1 MGLQQ
6 HLIEKISNVLLELGL
21 SNEVIDSFEAYIE
34 GTLEEQGF
42 FKSLPNIDM
51 DNLNADVAEQMV
63 STYKSLDKHK
73 AYDYLSKYIKILFQM
88 GKVSV
93 FSIIDK
99 TTYYYGD
106 EYCKRFLKYNIS
118 PSFVIA
124 YYAKCITRQERTLER
139 GFIKFYDSLYEEY
152 KNAFK
157 EAFAISKINEQ
168 AIIATYLI
176 QKEKDKELCRW
187 LEEDMVNSIG
197 ALFNDK
203 IPSQETDIL
212 AKYLKVE
219 TSDLEETIELLKSN
233 NSLASNIN
241 TYTLKFLIGISS
253 TISNESDIAN
263 RFIKFAILFDYEKS
277 FDGLYNYLKYNRY
290 NKITKFMDKLQ
301 IKKELYIAWMG
312 NANSLRYHDY
322 TFEKELKE
330 ELDKNKEE
338 FIKAITMCSGINK
351 AYMASLLWQKGEGL
365 EFVGEGEDVFI
376 HEFSAL
382 MDKVNIE
389 IDIYENF
396 IEYLRGNISFDNI
409 SKALQG
415 LLGKKDM
422 YIYNSNFCK
431 VLFWL
436 KDVSPM
442 FEKAMKI
449 FITIGNPDILR
460 HIYDDYKKFKGMKIG
475 DEDLNSFI
483 ELLDSYGASI
493 MNYTSFLGN
502 YAFGNYVKEVLRNQS
517 TSIIAKLIEKDEEQF
532 IENIP
537 YCQAETRAGF
547 LEILFQ
553 YCDGSKGAKVLIEYL
568 GDSSKIVREKV
579 IELLTLSEKS
589 HEMVIPSLSAKKQA
603 VREAAVRI
611 LSKSS
616 NEKVIEALNKA
627 LEVEKS
633 EKIKALLR
641 EALNVESDLEENN
654 DELGILEYC
663 KKALKGNKAAGL
675 KWLDCDTLSKV
686 RFKDSEKFAED
697 EIIKYMLI
705 CYSSCIEIGLSSEAK
720 MVSELLDA
728 KDLAKLALEVFERWL
743 NSGAESKKK
752 WVLPFAAVYGDYDVI
767 SALKKNIEEW
777 AKNSRG
783 AIASE
788 AVKALALNGSNEAL
802 IIVDNIARKFKFKQV
817 KNAAATALQFASEQ
831 MDIDMEEL
839 SDRIVPDLG
848 FDIKGERVFDYGDR
862 KFIVTLTPELTLD
875 VQDESGKNFKN
886 LPAPNKK
893 DDETKAAEASLEFK
907 NLKKQLKTVA
917 NIQAIRLE
925 LALSSNRKWTKE
937 AWVKLFVENPI
948 MHQFSIGLVWGIYE
962 DNILT
967 DSFRYME
974 DGSFNTKDEDEY
986 ELKNGVVI
994 GIVHPIELSKE
1005 DMELWKEQFEN
1016 YEIKQPLEQL
1026 NREIFTVTE
1035 EEKTNKKVE
1044 RFGGIMLNGLSLLG
1058 KLTSFGWSRGP
1069 IGDGGG
1075 YYTFYKEDSTFK
1087 IDVELSFSGVSV
1099 GYENEE
1105 VTVYDLSF
1113 YKEGT
1118 ASKYSY
1124 INDKMYE
1131 HNVVSPET
1139 LPKRFL
1145 SEILYQI
1152 NKATASKTG
1161 TNENWKEEK

>member
-21 SNEVIDSFEAYIE
+21 FNEIIDSFEAYIE
-34 GTLEEQGF
+34 GTLEEQEF
-42 FKSLPNIDM
+42 FKNLPNIDM
-51 DNLNADVAEQMV
+51 DNLNADVVEQMV

-106 EYCKRFLKYNIS
+106 EYCRRFLKYNIS

-152 KNAFK
+152 KDAFK

-176 QKEKDKELCRW
+176 QKEKDKELCSW

-203 IPSQETDIL
+203 ISSQETDIL
-212 AKYLKVE
+212 AKYLKGE

-233 NSLASNIN
+233 NSLASNTN
-241 TYTLKFLIGISS
+241 TYILKFLIGISS

-290 NKITKFMDKLQ
+290 NKITKLMDKLQ
-301 IKKELYIAWMG
+301 IRKELYIAWMG
-312 NANSLRYHDY
+312 NANSLRYYDY
-322 TFEKELKE
+322 SFEKELKE

-338 FIKAITMCSGINK
+338 FIKATTMCSGINK

-409 SKALQG
+409 NKTLQG
-415 LLGKKDM
+415 LLGKRDM

-460 HIYDDYKKFKGMKIG
+460 HIYDAYKKFRGMKIG

-502 YAFGNYVKEVLRNQS
+502 YAFGNYVKEILRNQS

-547 LEILFQ
+547 LEILAKH
-553 YCDGSKGAKVLIEYL
+553 CDGSKGAKVLIEYL

-589 HEMVIPSLSAKKQA
+589 HEVVIPSLSAKKQA
-603 VREAAVRI
+603 VRESAVKI

-616 NEKVIEALNKA
+616 SEKVIEALNKA

-654 DELGILEYC
+654 EELDILEYC

-675 KWLDCDTLSKV
+675 KWLDCDTLPKV

-831 MDIDMEEL
+831 MGIDMEEL

-875 VQDESGKNFKN
+875 VQDESGKKFKN

-893 DDETKAAEASLEFK
+893 DDENKAVEASLEFK

-948 MHQFSIGLVWGIYE
+948 MHQFSIGLVWGVYE

-986 ELKNGVVI
+986 ELKDGLII

-1016 YEIKQPLEQL
+1016 YEIKQPLGQL

-1035 EEKTNKKVE
+1035 EERTNKKVE

-1075 YYTFYKEDSTFK
+1075 YYTFYKEDNTFK

-1124 INDKMYE
+1124 INDKIYE
-1131 HNVVSPET
+1131 QNVVSPET
-1139 LPKRFL
+1139 LPKRFF

-1161 TNENWKEEK
+1161 TNENWREEK

>member
-6 HLIEKISNVLLELGL
+6 HLIEKISDVLLELGL

-34 GTLEEQGF
+34 GTLEEQEF
-42 FKSLPNIDM
+42 FKSIPNIDM
-51 DNLNADVAEQMV
+51 DNLNADVVEQMV
-63 STYKSLDKHK
+63 SAYKSLDKHK

-99 TTYYYGD
+99 TAYYYGD
-106 EYCKRFLKYNIS
+106 EYCRKFLKYNIS

-124 YYAKCITRQERTLER
+124 YYAKFITRQERTLER

-152 KNAFK
+152 KDAFK
-157 EAFAISKINEQ
+157 EAFDISKINEQ

-176 QKEKDKELCRW
+176 QKEKDKELCSW
-187 LEEDMVNSIG
+187 LEEDMINSIG

-203 IPSQETDIL
+203 IHSQETDIL
-212 AKYLKVE
+212 AKYLKGE

-233 NSLASNIN
+233 NNLASNTN
-241 TYTLKFLIGISS
+241 TYILKFLIGISS
-253 TISNESDIAN
+253 TISNESHMAN
-263 RFIKFAILFDYEKS
+263 RFIKFAVIFDYKKS
-277 FDGLYNYLKYNRY
+277 FNGLYDYLKYNRY
-290 NKITKFMDKLQ
+290 NKITKLIEKLE

-312 NANSLRYHDY
+312 DRNIRYDGY
-322 TFEKELKE
+322 SFEKELKE
-330 ELDKNKEE
+330 ELNKNKEE
-338 FIKAITMCSGINK
+338 FIKATAMCSDINK
-351 AYMASLLWQKGEGL
+351 VYMASLLWQKGVGL
-365 EFVGEGEDVFI
+365 EFVNEGEDIFI
-376 HEFSAL
+376 HLFSIA
-382 MDKVNIE
+382 MDQLNIE
-389 IDIYENF
+389 RDIYENF
-396 IEYLRGNISFDNI
+396 IEYLKGNISFDNI
-409 SKALQG
+409 SETLQG
-415 LLGKKDM
+415 LLGKKEA
-422 YIYNSNFCK
+422 YLYGFKRNFIK
-431 VLFWL
+431 VMFWL
-436 KDVSPM
+436 KDVSTM

-449 FITIGNPDILR
+449 FITIGNPDILKY
-460 HIYDDYKKFKGMKIG
+460 IYYGYREFKGIKNG

-483 ELLDSYGASI
+483 ELLDSYGASTS
-493 MNYTSFLGN
+493 NYISFLG
-502 YAFGNYVKEVLRNQS
+502 GNASYYGGSSDQAKN
-517 TSIIAKLIEKDEEQF
+517 IIAKLIEKDEEQV
-532 IENIP
+532 INNIP
-537 YCQAETRAGF
+537 YCQVETRTSL
-547 LEILFQ
+547 LELLFKH
-553 YCDGSKGAKVLIEYL
+553 CDESMGAKVLIEYL
-568 GDSSKIVREKV
+568 GDSSKTVREKV
-579 IELLTLSEKS
+579 IELLTLNEKS
-589 HEMVIPSLSAKKQA
+589 HETVMLSLSAKKQA
-603 VREAAVRI
+603 VREAVVRI

-627 LEVEKS
+627 LEVEKT

-654 DELGILEYC
+654 EELDILEYC

-675 KWLDCDTLSKV
+675 KWLDCDTLPKV
-686 RFKDSEKFAED
+686 RFKDSEKIAED

-720 MVSELLDA
+720 VVSELLDT

-767 SALKKNIEEW
+767 SVLKKNIEEW

-831 MDIDMEEL
+831 MGIDMEEL

-848 FDIKGERVFDYGDR
+848 FDIKGERVFDYVDR

-875 VQDESGKNFKN
+875 VQDESGKKFKN

-917 NIQAIRLE
+917 NIQTIRLE

-948 MHQFSIGLVWGIYE
+948 MHQFSIGLVWGVYE

-986 ELKNGVVI
+986 ELKDGVVI

-1035 EEKTNKKVE
+1035 EEKTNKKVD
-1044 RFGGIMLNGLSLLG
+1044 RFGGTMLNGLSLLG

-1075 YYTFYKEDSTFK
+1075 YYTFYKEDNTFK

-1105 VTVYDLSF
+1105 VTVYDLGF

-1124 INDKMYE
+1124 INDKIYE
-1131 HNVVSPET
+1131 QNVVSPET
-1139 LPKRFL
+1139 LPKRFF